1 MCKCVS
7 EMHACQVIGSTAR
20 PNPDCKICH
29 GTGTVGKG
37 IVKAWNSPIKTGM
50 NKKEFED
57 WKKEWLL
64 RIPKCKKFC
73 CVHESTSCAIDILC
87 ACGSIWETYSRQ
99 KYPIECTRVSC
110 LDCMLRWE
118 CKESLPSSL

>member
-1 MCKCVS
+1 MCKT
-7 EMHACQVIGSTAR
+7 I
-20 PNPDCKICH
+20 
-29 GTGTVGKG
+29 GKG
-37 IVKAWNSPIKTGM
+37 IAEAWNSMGPGIDNYGRGWDSPIKTRM
-50 NKKEFED
+50 TRKEFEN

-99 KYPIECTRVSC
+99 KCPIECTSVSC